1 MAESEFNLTTH
12 SPEETQQIGISI
24 GQTAQAG
31 DLILLMGNLGAG
43 KTCLTQGIGWGA
55 GFDGFASSPS
65 FVLVKEYPG
74 RLMIY
79 HIDLYRLDDIEE
91 IAELGLDDYIYS
103 DGLCVIEWAD
113 KAPDYFPSDH
123 LVISIDHVSETE
135 RRLQFTGN
143 GQRYFSLLEQLEEK
157 WN

>member
-1 MAESEFNLTTH
+1 MKDNMFNLTTH

-31 DLILLMGNLGAG
+31 DLILLVGNLGAG
-43 KTCLTQGIGWGA
+43 KTCLTQGICWGA
-55 GFDGFASSPS
+55 GFNGFASSPS
-65 FVLVKEYPG
+65 FVLVKEYQG

-91 IAELGLDDYIYS
+91 IAELGLDDYLYS

-123 LVISIDHVSETE
+123 LLISIDHVSEIKRNLRIE
-135 RRLQFTGN
+135 GN
-143 GQRYFSLLEQLEEK
+143 GLRYTQFMEQLKEK